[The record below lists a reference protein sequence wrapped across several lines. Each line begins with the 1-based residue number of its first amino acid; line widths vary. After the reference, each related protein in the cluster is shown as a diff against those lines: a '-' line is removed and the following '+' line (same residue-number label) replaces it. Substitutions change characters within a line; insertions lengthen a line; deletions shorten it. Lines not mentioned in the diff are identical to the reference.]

1 MGSPMHSTTKSTPL
15 PFVAQNGNLTAHRH
29 QVLANVPSNGQP
41 DALHHKV
48 HSFSVRR
55 LHYLLHTVSLRVVDA
70 VGGAQQFGA
79 IQPRLSQIHCEDT
92 SALRHISGCT
102 EHSGKAEGT
111 RSNPRHRGIA
121 VFGKAPAT
129 KSDLVRCRQHIR
141 RHHVSV
147 LLVASQRN
155 VLRQRVRSVVRV
167 GNPAEL
173 SLHPIY
179 QRPKLPPAVSAVSVL
194 RFLARCA
201 MTTRRDT
208 ANQDAV
214 AHRVLLYRRASLHHN
229 ADALVAQNDT
239 RLCLRDIA
247 AQNVQVRAANGR
259 LVHFDDHISVE
270 LQRRLCHSLPPGWFA
285 SALEHVCH
293 HRVVLHLV
301 HCGVYGV

>member
-15 PFVAQNGNLTAHRH
+15 PFVAFIICSTQSPFELLMQSVA
-29 QVLANVPSNGQP
+29 PSNL
-41 DALHHKV
+41 A
-48 HSFSVRR
+48 
-55 LHYLLHTVSLRVVDA
+55 
-70 VGGAQQFGA
+70 
-79 IQPRLSQIHCEDT
+79 
-92 SALRHISGCT
+92 
-102 EHSGKAEGT
+102 
-111 RSNPRHRGIA
+111 RSNRGCPRSTAKIRAPSAISVAAQSTVARPRGP
-121 VFGKAPAT
+121 APITAT

-147 LLVASQRN
+147 LLVASQRD

-173 SLHPIY
+173 SLHPID

-201 MTTRRDT
+201 ITARRD
-208 ANQDAV
+208 AADQDAV
-214 AHRVLLYRRASLHHN
+214 AHRVLLHRRASLHHN

-239 RLCLRDIA
+239 GLRLRDIA
-247 AQNVQVRAANGR
+247 AQNVQVRAANSR

-270 LQRRLCHSLPPGWFA
+270 LQRRLCHSLPPRWFA
-285 SALEHVCH
+285 CAFKHVCH

-301 HCGVYGV
+301 HCGVIGV